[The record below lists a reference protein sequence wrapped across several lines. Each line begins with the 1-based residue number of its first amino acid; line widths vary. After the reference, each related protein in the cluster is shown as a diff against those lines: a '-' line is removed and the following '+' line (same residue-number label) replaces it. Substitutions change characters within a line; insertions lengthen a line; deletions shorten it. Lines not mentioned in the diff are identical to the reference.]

1 MALRSPSTCQGMV
14 MLSLS
19 ERRAVVVT
27 AALRSA
33 VAWSRRAGEERAWRE
48 VARMTGVI
56 MNARGPGEGPA
67 TPAELV
73 QLLYR
78 PLGGLL
84 PPGDGTS
91 SAVDAVIL
99 LDGDGALSDGAME
112 IACDYNQALFDSA
125 DPAADWLPRW
135 AWQRAEQVE
144 RQAFESL
151 IQAGDQAAYTASRRF
166 IIERPAG
173 EWRELADQRSSSEAY
188 RGARLVT
195 EYVPVPAERSFRSAH
210 GDGGGCWWPCPVCR
224 WPMRVQGQSVHCTY
238 GPHQAR
244 FRIADPGPGGA
255 PALVKTSG
263 ARLRTPQARPV
274 TGARCVDPAVW
285 RFITVPGVPEL
296 LLERRLTGIG
306 GVDVKMWPVKDTFD
320 ALVTASD
327 GYAWT
332 VDVKDRADAGRIAG
346 DPPAA
351 EHVVV
356 PGFRQGQVNQL
367 SRTLPGKHVW
377 TISQFCRHVRVNA
390 FRGGAA

>member
-1 MALRSPSTCQGMV
+1 
-14 MLSLS
+14 
-19 ERRAVVVT
+19 
-27 AALRSA
+27 
-33 VAWSRRAGEERAWRE
+33 
-48 VARMTGVI
+48 MTGVI
-56 MNARGPGEGPA
+56 MRIRGPGECPA

-73 QLLYR
+73 ELLHQ

-84 PPGDGTS
+84 PPGDAPS
-91 SAVDAVIL
+91 SPVDAVVL
-99 LDGDGALSDGAME
+99 LDGDGELSDEAME
-112 IACDYNQALFDSA
+112 IADYNHALFDSA
-125 DPAADWLPRW
+125 DPAAEWLPRW

-144 RQAFESL
+144 RQAFEAL
-151 IQAGDQAAYTASRRF
+151 IHAGDQAGYTASRRF

-173 EWRELADQRSSSEAY
+173 QWQLLADERSSSEIY

-195 EYVPVPAERSFRSAH
+195 EYVPVPAERIYRLA
-210 GDGGGCWWPCPVCR
+210 GGNGGGCWWPCPVCR

-244 FRIADPGPGGA
+244 FRIARPGAGA
-255 PALVKTSG
+255 MPALVKTSG
-263 ARLRTPQARPV
+263 ARLRTPQACPV

-285 RFITVPGVPEL
+285 RFITVPGIAEL
-296 LLERRLTGIG
+296 LLERRLRSIE
-306 GVDVKMWPVKDTFD
+306 GVEVKMWPVKDTFD

-332 VDVKDRADAGRIAG
+332 VDVKDHADAGRICG

-356 PGFRQGQVNQL
+356 PGYRKGQVNLL

-377 TISQFCRHVRVNA
+377 TIDRFCGHVRA
-390 FRGGAA
+390 IACRGGAA